1 MWRHRTHVARLTAQ
15 DRTKDDDAL
24 EWKTNVGATG
34 RSSFSGDGDKGNRPL
49 KARHGWHHNTLCGR
63 NHPFRPAA
71 ERFCQYGCN
80 GCEVPKAIANR
91 TPTSAW
97 REAGTHKWSDMTVMT
112 NKLKDP
118 YRPVLFRGET
128 VPFLDGLAVG
138 IVMMVQGSHVK
149 TRTAT
154 QDDFPALSGELPLT
168 SLRPKGSQ
176 LRKKKSLY
184 MEETTPRQRSHSRS

>member
-1 MWRHRTHVARLTAQ
+1 
-15 DRTKDDDAL
+15 
-24 EWKTNVGATG
+24 
-34 RSSFSGDGDKGNRPL
+34 
-49 KARHGWHHNTLCGR
+49 
-63 NHPFRPAA
+63 
-71 ERFCQYGCN
+71 
-80 GCEVPKAIANR
+80 
-91 TPTSAW
+91 
-97 REAGTHKWSDMTVMT
+97 MTVMT

-118 YRPVLFRGET
+118 YRPALFRGET
-128 VPFLDGLAVG
+128 VPSLNGLAVG

-184 MEETTPRQRSHSRS
+184 SDTSANEANSFRNHLR